1 MYSPTRAVSPRH
13 VSISQASAIALRL
26 RPGRFYRDARP
37 TCANLL
43 LTYADT
49 CLANCAYCGLARE
62 RPVAPADPD
71 GPSGRSFIRV
81 EWPVVETDA
90 VVERMARFAPET
102 KRVCLSMVTH
112 GRAYADSLRI
122 VEQVTAAV
130 DAPLSLLIAP
140 NLFNRARLREMK
152 AAGVDMIGVGLD
164 ATSERVFERRRG
176 RTVGGGLAWEQYWE
190 IVREAVD
197 VFGRGRVNCHLVAGL
212 GETDADMVDTIA
224 RVKAAGAVSYL
235 FSFYPEAGSRMARS
249 RRPSLVR
256 WRRLQLVKHL
266 IESDVLDPA
275 GVTFDARPNGRPP
288 GRGRIIRIDAD
299 PVAVR
304 AAVTSGE
311 PFRTDGCPG
320 RDGSPACNRPFGSYR
335 PGEPFRDY
343 PFVPDADDLHRIER
357 ELRIDE
363 ILQPMAGKRTPTLAL
378 RGAS

>member
-1 MYSPTRAVSPRH
+1 MYSPQH

-62 RPVAPADPD
+62 RPVAPAD
-71 GPSGRSFIRV
+71 RSFIRV
-81 EWPVVETDA
+81 EWPVVETDV
-90 VVERMARFAPET
+90 VVERMARFEPEV

-112 GRAYADSLRI
+112 GRAYADSLQL

-140 NLFNRARLREMK
+140 NLFNRARLQEMK
-152 AAGVDMIGVGLD
+152 AAGVDMIGIGLD

-176 RTVGGGLAWEQYWE
+176 RSVGGGLAWEQYWD
-190 IVREAVD
+190 IVRESVD
-197 VFGRGRVNCHLVAGL
+197 VFGRGKVNCHLVAGL
-212 GETDADMVDTIA
+212 GETDADMVETIA
-224 RVKAAGAVSYL
+224 RVKRAGAVSYL
-235 FSFYPEAGSRMARS
+235 FSFYPEAGSRMAHT

-266 IESDVLDPA
+266 IEDDILDPA
-275 GVTFDARPNGRPP
+275 DVTFDARG
-288 GRGRIIRIDAD
+288 IIARIDAD
-299 PVAVR
+299 QVAVR
-304 AAVTSGE
+304 AVVASGK

-320 RDGSPACNRPFGSYR
+320 DDGSPACNRPFGSYR

-343 PFVPDADDLHRIER
+343 PFVPEPADLRRIER
-357 ELRIDE
+357 ELRLDE
-363 ILQPMAGKRTPTLAL
+363 VLRPAPAHQVPWRRLSARAQ